1 LVWLSRDPL
10 ERVQASLPSLQTGE
24 GDRLWP
30 LAQPLALARQLLE
43 DLQQISVNHAAPP
56 GRSPSPDS
64 YTLDCRQW
72 MAWELPFRL
81 I

>member
-1 LVWLSRDPL
+1 
-10 ERVQASLPSLQTGE
+10 
-24 GDRLWP
+24 
-30 LAQPLALARQLLE
+30 
-43 DLQQISVNHAAPP
+43 VNHAAPP